1 MAYLHGSDG
10 AWMFNWLDRLIVKLV
25 EGLGLSMET
34 PLGSGLHFFVYD
46 VIKILI
52 LLSLM
57 IFSISYLRSY
67 FQPQKTK
74 AMLERIH
81 GLRAHLAASLLGII
95 TPFCSCSSV
104 PIFIGFVSAG
114 IPLGVT
120 FSFLVTSPIV
130 NEAAFAIL
138 LASFGWRVALTYA
151 AMGVLIGVMSGMIIG
166 RFRPEEHL
174 EREALEGEAFNRLR
188 PDMHQKER
196 LAYAREHVVDILKRV
211 WIYLLIGIGIGAA
224 IHGWAPE
231 DLLARYAGS
240 DNPLSVVIAVLCGV
254 PLYSNALGTI
264 PIAEALIGKGVG
276 LGTALAFMMAVTAL
290 SVPEMVLLRKVMKPQ
305 LIAIFVITAAT
316 GILIVGWLFNLLF

>member
-1 MAYLHGSDG
+1 
-10 AWMFNWLDRLIVKLV
+10 MFQWLDDLVVKLV
-25 EGLGLSMET
+25 EGVFGVSMET
-34 PLGSGLHFFVYD
+34 HLGSSIHFFFYD

-57 IFSISYLRSY
+57 IFIISYLRSF

-74 AMLERIH
+74 AMLEKIH
-81 GLRAHLAASLLGII
+81 GPKAHVAASLLGII

-104 PIFIGFVSAG
+104 PIFIGFVEAG

-138 LASFGWRVALTYA
+138 LASFGWKVAVTYA
-151 AMGVLIGVMSGMIIG
+151 AMGVLIGVVSGMIIG
-166 RFRPEEHL
+166 RFNPQRYLEE
-174 EREALEGEAFNRLR
+174 EAFQGEAFSKVRS
-188 PDMHQKER
+188 DMSQRER
-196 LAYAREHVVDILKRV
+196 LAYAREHTVDILKHI

-231 DLLARYAGS
+231 DILSRYAGS
-240 DNPLSVVIAVLCGV
+240 DNPLSVVVAVLCGI

-290 SVPEMVLLRKVMKPQ
+290 SLPEMVLLRKVMKPR
-305 LIAIFVITAAT
+305 LIAIFVATAAV
-316 GILIVGWLFNLLF
+316 GILIVGWLFNLIF

>member
-1 MAYLHGSDG
+1 
-10 AWMFNWLDRLIVKLV
+10 MFNGLHKLV
-25 EGLGLSMET
+25 ERLVVEGFGLSLESR
-34 PLGSGLHFFVYD
+34 LGSSVHFFIYD
-46 VIKILI
+46 VVKILI

-57 IFSISYLRSY
+57 IFFISYLRSY

-74 AMLERIH
+74 EMLERIH
-81 GLRAHLAASLLGII
+81 GAKAHIAASLLGII

-104 PIFIGFVSAG
+104 PIFIGFIEAG

-138 LASFGWRVALTYA
+138 LAAFGWKVAAAYA
-151 AMGVLIGVMSGMIIG
+151 FMGVLIGVASGMIIG
-166 RFRPEEHL
+166 RLQPEAHL
-174 EREALEGEAFNRLR
+174 EEDVFNGKAFDKLR
-188 PDMHQKER
+188 PGMNQRER
-196 LAYAREHVVDILKRV
+196 LVYAAGHVIDILRRI
-211 WIYLLIGIGIGAA
+211 WFFLLLGIGIGAA

-231 DLLARYAGS
+231 DVLARYAGS
-240 DNPLSVVIAVLCGV
+240 DNPFSVVVAVLCGI

-290 SVPEMVLLRKVMKPQ
+290 SVPEMVLLRKVMKPR
-305 LIAIFVITAAT
+305 LIAVFVATAAV
-316 GILIVGWLFNLLF
+316 GILLVGWIFNLVF